1 METSNTIIIIDIVNN
16 GLDFNSTPDRNYVP
30 KLTYTEKKQ
39 EVITLKITK
48 PSKERGQKIVW

>member
-48 PSKERGQKIVW
+48 PSKERGQKIV

>member
-39 EVITLKITK
+39 EVRTLKITK
-48 PSKERGQKIVW
+48 PSKERGHKII

>member
-16 GLDFNSTPDRNYVP
+16 GLDFNSTPDRNYGP

-48 PSKERGQKIVW
+48 PSKERGQKIV

>member
-48 PSKERGQKIVW
+48 PSKERGHQII

>member
-1 METSNTIIIIDIVNN
+1 METSNIIIIIDIVNN

-48 PSKERGQKIVW
+48 PSKERGQKIV